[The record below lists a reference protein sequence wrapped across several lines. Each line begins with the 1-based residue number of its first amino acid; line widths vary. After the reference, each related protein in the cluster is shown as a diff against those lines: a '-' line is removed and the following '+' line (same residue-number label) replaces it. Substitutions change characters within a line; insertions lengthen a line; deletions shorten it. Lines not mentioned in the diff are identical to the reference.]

1 MRYLLAAGLVGMIAV
16 VAYRSAIRDADY
28 PGTDPVDHIWR
39 LLVGFGCI
47 PGLLAFYFR
56 FTIPETPRFTMDI
69 ERNISRATRDINKI
83 LSVGRHTVPKDMVEE
98 KLVTAP
104 RASLADFFRYFSKWR
119 NLKILIG
126 TAYSWFALDVSSV
139 SVRVA
144 CMS

>member
-1 MRYLLAAGLVGMIAV
+1 MIAV
-16 VAYRSAIRDADY
+16 VAYRSGIRDADY
-28 PGTDPVDHIWR
+28 PCRDPVDHIWR

-83 LSVGRHTVPKDMVEE
+83 LSAGRHTVPKEMVEE
-98 KLVTAP
+98 KLVTTP
-104 RASLADFFRYFSKWR
+104 RASLADFFMYFSQWK

-139 SVRVA
+139 WVRVA